1 MKGFIE
7 IHMPE
12 GEGYYASRRIE
23 SYLVSVESIA
33 YVAPNGSIHFSA
45 DAGDYLTPIETYQ
58 EIVTKI
64 KEASPCSL

>member
-7 IHMPE
+7 IHISR
-12 GEGYYASRRIE
+12 GECYYASKHIE

-33 YVAPNGSIHFSA
+33 YVASNGSIHFSA
-45 DAGDYLTPIETYQ
+45 NVGDYITPIETYQ

-64 KEASPCSL
+64 KEAS